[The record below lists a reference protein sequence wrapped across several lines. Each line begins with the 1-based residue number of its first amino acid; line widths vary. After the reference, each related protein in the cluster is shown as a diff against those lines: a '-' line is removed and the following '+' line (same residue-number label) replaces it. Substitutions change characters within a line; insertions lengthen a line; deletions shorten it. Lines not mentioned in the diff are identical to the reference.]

1 MSNIIDIQQ
10 FLVGKTF
17 HIPLYQRGYAWTT
30 SQVDDFFSDVQ
41 EALETGSG
49 HYLGT
54 IVLAKN
60 GGQSYEVVDGQQ
72 RLSTLAQLFKRSCN
86 NSTRATLTALL
97 MKPFCCAMV

>member
-17 HIPLYQRGYAWTT
+17 HIPSYQRDYAWATG
-30 SQVDDFFSDVQ
+30 QVDDLFCDVQ

-49 HYLGT
+49 HYFGT

-60 GGQSYEVVDGQQ
+60 SGQSYEIVDGQQ
-72 RLSTLAQLFKRSCN
+72 RLSTHNRGL
-86 NSTRATLTALL
+86 ATLY
-97 MKPFCCAMV
+97 V